1 MKWPCSLQYVGVFPK
16 YLYTTGEGLSPQQNV
31 KYVVKCIEMPKG
43 QNLIEIFSPA
53 PFRVLSLHALRQSV
67 CGRDLGVLRLTF
79 YIFVERTSEINNPL
93 DDLSSNLQARVFP
106 SPQICCPRH
115 WHQTTVKLI
124 FSVPPKKNIVYRDAS
139 VSSEICCRKS
149 CT

>member
-53 PFRVLSLHALRQSV
+53 PFRVLSYMRYDNPYVEGTWAYFVSR
-67 CGRDLGVLRLTF
+67 F
-79 YIFVERTSEINNPL
+79 IFLLNELVKINNPL
-93 DDLSSNLQARVFP
+93 DDLSSTYKQEFSLTTNLLP
-106 SPQICCPRH
+106 S
-115 WHQTTVKLI
+115 TL
-124 FSVPPKKNIVYRDAS
+124 AS
-139 VSSEICCRKS
+139 NHC
-149 CT
+149 